1 MLIGKHFQPG
11 KWTKIYNFWGTY
23 RTLRKGVVPSIFP
36 FPTRKSTP
44 GRKLVRVGH
53 NEFSEEECQDE
64 ESHDE
69 DNIDDVVL
77 NSESEQNPAEL
88 LAQLEAAK
96 DEIARLKQLLGE
108 AKLEIVELK
117 KGVTRKRFGIEAVR
131 DSDKDVN
138 FYTDLPNAAVLTD
151 YWST

>member
-1 MLIGKHFQPG
+1 M
-11 KWTKIYNFWGTY
+11 
-23 RTLRKGVVPSIFP
+23 
-36 FPTRKSTP
+36 
-44 GRKLVRVGH
+44 RVGH